1 MFEAITDKEERGQ
14 VGIGTLIV
22 FIAMVLVAAIAAGVL
37 INTAGFLQTQA
48 EATGEESTSQVSD
61 RVQVDS
67 VVSEVEGG
75 SGSEE
80 IRAVAIDVSLA
91 AGSDPIDL
99 TDATIEWIGEEDT
112 GTFDIGSE
120 DPATV
125 DGDEGPFADE
135 ENFETELTDESDSAR
150 IYILTGEDN
159 PEALDLNVDTG
170 DEFTELGDDLPL
182 QEGDE
187 ADVRITTAS
196 GGQAHATVRVPD
208 VLEDGEGVRL

>member
-67 VVSEVEGG
+67 VVSEVEDG
-75 SGSEE
+75 E
-80 IRAVAIDVSLA
+80 IRAVALDVSLA

-99 TDATIEWIGEEDT
+99 TDATLEWVGEDDA
-112 GTFDIGSE
+112 GTFEIDSADPGSV
-120 DPATV
+120 T
-125 DGDEGPFADE
+125 DGDGVFADDT
-135 ENFETELTDESDSAR
+135 NFQTELTDESDSAR
-150 IYILTGEDN
+150 IYVVNVDGSTEAN
-159 PEALDLNVDTG
+159 ALDLSVEETDDPG
-170 DEFTELGDDLPL
+170 DIDDVPL

-187 ADVRITTAS
+187 ADVTITTAS
-196 GGQAHATVRVPD
+196 GGQAHATVNVPD
-208 VLEDGEGVRL
+208 VLENDEGVRL